1 MKLQSSVLT
10 GNLSTIEVDLL
21 ENATDQ
27 YHAWIGPFSSTH
39 DVVTK
44 LKIAVNWAP
53 ACFSCPRMDH
63 IDANFYKQLNLRW
76 KIAQVWQFN
85 SGEITSSL

>member
-1 MKLQSSVLT
+1 MKKLPSSALT
-10 GNLSTIEVDLL
+10 GNLSNLEVDLL

-27 YHAWIGPFSSTH
+27 YDAWIGPFSSTH
-39 DVVTK
+39 DAVTK

-63 IDANFYKQLNLRW
+63 RCELLQAIKSTLKNCA
-76 KIAQVWQFN
+76 
-85 SGEITSSL
+85 SLAI

>member
-1 MKLQSSVLT
+1 MKESHNRINKADKRMKELQSSVLT
-10 GNLSTIEVDLL
+10 GNISTSKVDLL

-27 YHAWIGPFSSTH
+27 YDAWIGPFSSTH

-53 ACFSCPRMDH
+53 VCFSCPEWI
-63 IDANFYKQLNLRW
+63 IDAKFYKQFNLR
-76 KIAQVWQFN
+76 
-85 SGEITSSL
+85 